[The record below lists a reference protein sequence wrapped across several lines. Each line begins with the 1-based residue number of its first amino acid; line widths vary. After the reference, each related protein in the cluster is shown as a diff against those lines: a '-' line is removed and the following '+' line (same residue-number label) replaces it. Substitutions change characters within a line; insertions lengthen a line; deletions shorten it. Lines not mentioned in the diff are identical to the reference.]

1 MTRDDSGL
9 RTIATVVEVLFAI
22 PVLMMSVMVLL
33 GLSGVGGMPGH
44 AGGWRILLPVIPLII
59 FGSAVY
65 VLYTGIGGR
74 SEQETDRGLDELR
87 FREVPASIRGTE
99 FIKSPVGLS
108 LARPT
113 DPGVED
119 VHGAAEDNQR
129 NDGQ

>member
-1 MTRDDSGL
+1 
-9 RTIATVVEVLFAI
+9 
-22 PVLMMSVMVLL
+22 MSVMVLL

-65 VLYTGIGGR
+65 VLYTGIGAR

-87 FREVPASIRGTE
+87 AAYARGDLSETE
-99 FIKSPVGLS
+99 FVKSQVCLS
-108 LARPT
+108 LAPPT

-119 VHGAAEDNQR
+119 VHGAAEDN
-129 NDGQ
+129 

>member
-1 MTRDDSGL
+1 MTRDDSGI
-9 RTIATVVEVLFAI
+9 RTIATVVAVLFAI

-74 SEQETDRGLDELR
+74 GEQETDRGLDELR
-87 FREVPASIRGTE
+87 AAYARGDLSETE
-99 FIKSPVGLS
+99 FENRRERLQTHANSGPRLEGS
-108 LARPT
+108 
-113 DPGVED
+113 
-119 VHGAAEDNQR
+119 
-129 NDGQ
+129 NDE